1 MRLQKAVNDQSGSN
15 THRLTRDLFGD
26 NTHSIHAPREKI
38 AASVWK
44 TMRANEEW
52 EDEEIFSGA
61 VWRALNNLG
70 VEVYEDTG
78 TIVPPA

>member
-15 THRLTRDLFGD
+15 TQRLTRDLFGD
-26 NTHSIHAPREKI
+26 NTRSIPELREKI